1 MTIITVDGS
10 MKLEAHWD
18 TSARV
23 DHPLVSL
30 LLSVVYLIDQ
40 SVPRHGSR
48 TSFTSLPS
56 AFMTLLYWHVR
67 HILPVTVQYDK
78 SRPSNTPNIRCSH
91 HP

>member
-56 AFMTLLYWHVR
+56 AFMTFIVLACAAHSPCYC
-67 HILPVTVQYDK
+67 TV
-78 SRPSNTPNIRCSH
+78 
-91 HP
+91 